1 MFERLIRHVD
11 MDRPYDP
18 YDPLSQFS
26 EEATEL
32 FYREWQVRQAAL
44 SPNADG
50 QSLDGLMDERAG
62 SGHLDPGGLRLEKEK
77 ATPADSRRESPQRS
91 LALPQ

>member
-1 MFERLIRHVD
+1 

-26 EEATEL
+26 EEASEL
-32 FYREWQVRQAAL
+32 FYREWQVRQAAP
-44 SPNADG
+44 SPNAEE
-50 QSLDGLMDERAG
+50 QSLDGLVDERAALR
-62 SGHLDPGGLRLEKEK
+62 HIDPGGLRLEKEK
-77 ATPADSRRESPQRS
+77 VTPADSRRESPHRS